1 MESELILRAKRGDRK
16 AFESLTRA
24 YLPRIYR
31 TAYAYLRN
39 VEDASDVCQD
49 TFLRAY
55 RSFSRFDEKRPFYPW
70 LYQILKNLCINRMRR
85 RKHRV
90 TSTDQVE
97 SFRSGY
103 PGPESE
109 LLRKEEAETV
119 RKALDNLPDMH
130 REILILRTYDGASY
144 AEISEMLSVP
154 QGTVMSRLYNARLKL
169 KKAIESMEGAVRHEL

>member
-39 VEDASDVCQD
+39 MEDASDVSQE

-55 RSFSRFDEKRPFYPW
+55 RSFSRFDEKRSFYPW

-85 RKHRV
+85 RKHRIS
-90 TSTDQVE
+90 STDQME
-97 SFRSGY
+97 GFRSVY
-103 PGPESE
+103 PDPESE
-109 LLRKEEAETV
+109 LLRKEEIETV
-119 RKALDNLPDMH
+119 RRALDELPALH

-144 AEISEMLSVP
+144 AEIAEMLSIP

-169 KKAIESMEGAVRHEL
+169 KQAIESIEGAVHHEL